1 MLAVDTE
8 FCPVLNDLLRTRS
21 AVGRTGKVFNDIESL
36 STRNNLLFLRNA
48 MLDLKPKRT
57 LEIGLAF
64 GASTLVFCTEHQRL
78 GHNAEKQHVAIDPY
92 QPYSP
97 YDEAGV
103 VNVEKA
109 GLTGYLDYRG
119 EFSEFV
125 LPRLLETSQRFDF
138 IYVDGSHLFESVLID
153 AFYCA
158 RLLND
163 GGIIAFDD
171 CTDPHVAKVIA
182 FTRTNLSGQLR
193 EMPASFYGR
202 TDLRFRVGHLINRNQ
217 LTAFVR
223 LPYIGSQN
231 YRKWDTPLRE
241 WDSKLGRF

>member
-1 MLAVDTE
+1 MLAMDSE

-21 AVGRTGKVFNDIESL
+21 AVGRSGKVFNDIASL

-48 MLDLKPKRT
+48 MLELKPKHT

-64 GASTLVFCTEHQRL
+64 GGSTLVFCAEHQRL
-78 GHNAEKQHVAIDPY
+78 GHAPDKQHVAIDPY
-92 QPYSP
+92 QPYAP

-109 GLTGYLDYRG
+109 RLAGYLDYRP

-125 LPRLLETSQRFDF
+125 LPRLLETNHRFDF
-138 IYVDGSHLFESVLID
+138 IYVDGSHLFENVLLD

-163 GGIIAFDD
+163 GGVVAFDD
-171 CTDPHVAKVIA
+171 CSDKHVAKVIA
-182 FTRTNLSGQLR
+182 FLRSNLFDALR
-193 EMPASFYGR
+193 ENTGAQSIIKRLTGR
-202 TDLRFRVGHLINRNQ
+202 QQ
-217 LTAFVR
+217 LVTFTR
-223 LPYIGSQN
+223 LPYSGPHQP
-231 YRKWDTPLRE
+231 RTFDTPLRE
-241 WDSKLGRF
+241 WNSALGRF